1 MLRSLYSGVS
11 GLKSFQT
18 DLDVVANNIANVNTV
33 GFKSSRVVF
42 QDLVSQTISNA
53 ASPSVASGGINPKQ
67 IGLGTKIGSVDTIT
81 TTGSPESTNRD
92 LDFYINGNGYF
103 AVQEG
108 SGDDAKTYYTRVGA
122 FERDSNGNLVTTSD
136 GLKVLGWTE
145 TPTAYTG
152 SDTVATTGTPT
163 TINVPDEVDGNEY
176 SDGSLAIDENGMIT
190 ATYGNTK
197 YVLGKVAFATFT
209 NTEGLQKVGDSDF
222 ETSAN
227 SGNVTY
233 SAAGENG
240 VGTLV
245 SGELEMSNVD
255 LSSEFTEMIIANR
268 AYQANAKVITTSD
281 DILQVLTNLKQ
292 S

>member
-11 GLKSFQT
+11 GLKSLQT

-33 GFKSSRVVF
+33 GYKASRVIF
-42 QDLVSQTISNA
+42 QDLISQTVSNA
-53 ASPSVASGGINPKQ
+53 TAPTTTSGGINSEQ
-67 IGLGTKIGSVDTIT
+67 VGLGTKVGSIDTIT
-81 TTGSPESTNRD
+81 TNGSPESTNSS

-108 SGDDAKTYYTRVGA
+108 SGTSAKTYYTRVGA
-122 FERDSNGNLVTTSD
+122 FERDSDGNLVSTSD
-136 GLKVLGWTE
+136 GLKVLGWSG

-152 SDTVATTGTPT
+152 SNTVTTTGTPS
-163 TINVPDEVDGNEY
+163 TINVPDEVNGNEY
-176 SDGSLAIDENGMIT
+176 SAGSLAIDSNGLIT
-190 ATYGNTK
+190 ATYGSQK
-197 YVLGKVAFATFT
+197 YVLGKLAFATFT
-209 NTEGLQKVGDSDF
+209 NPQGLQKVGDSDF
-222 ETSAN
+222 EASAN
-227 SGNVTY
+227 SGTATY
-233 SAAGENG
+233 SVAGDNG

-255 LSSEFTEMIIANR
+255 LSTEFTNMIIANR
-268 AYQANAKVITTSD
+268 AYQANAKVITTSY

>member
-33 GFKSSRVVF
+33 GYKSSRVIF
-42 QDLVSQTISNA
+42 QDLVSQTLSNA
-53 ASPSVASGGINPKQ
+53 TAPSTTSGGINAEQ
-67 IGLGTKIGSVDTIT
+67 IGLGTKVGSIDTDT
-81 TTGSPESTNRD
+81 STGSPESTD
-92 LDFYINGNGYF
+92 SSLDFYINGNGYF

-108 SGDDAKTYYTRVGA
+108 SGTDAKTYYTRVGA
-122 FERDSNGNLVTTSD
+122 FERDSSGNLVTTSD

-152 SDTVATTGTPT
+152 SNTVNTSGDPG
-163 TINVPDEVDGNEY
+163 TINVPDEVNGSEY
-176 SDGSLAIDENGMIT
+176 SAGSLAIDENGTIT
-190 ATYGNTK
+190 ATYGSTK
-197 YVLGKVAFATFT
+197 YVLGQLAFATF
-209 NTEGLQKVGDSDF
+209 NNPEGLQKVGGSDF
-222 ETSAN
+222 EVSAN
-227 SGNVTY
+227 SG
-233 SAAGENG
+233 AANYTTAGNNG
-240 VGTLV
+240 VGTLI